1 MQKHVLAVD
10 DENNIRRLIEVNLLR
25 AGYRVTSAAD
35 GEEALRKVREDR
47 PDLVVSDVMMPKID
61 GFELLRRLKADPE
74 TSDIPVLLLTAKAQN
89 QDIFAG
95 WAGGVHGYLTKPFN
109 PGELLT
115 WIKKT
120 LESLAEAQDTGRI
133 VI

>member
-1 MQKHVLAVD
+1 MSKHVLAVD

-35 GEEALRKVREDR
+35 GEEALRMIAEDR
-47 PDLVVSDVMMPKID
+47 PDLIVSDVMMPNVD
-61 GFELLRRLKADPE
+61 GFELLRRLKADPG
-74 TSDIPVLLLTAKAQN
+74 TMDIPVLLLTAKAQDR
-89 QDIFAG
+89 DIFAG

-115 WIKKT
+115 WVAKT
-120 LESLAEAQDTGRI
+120 LESPAETQDTGRLHL
-133 VI
+133 